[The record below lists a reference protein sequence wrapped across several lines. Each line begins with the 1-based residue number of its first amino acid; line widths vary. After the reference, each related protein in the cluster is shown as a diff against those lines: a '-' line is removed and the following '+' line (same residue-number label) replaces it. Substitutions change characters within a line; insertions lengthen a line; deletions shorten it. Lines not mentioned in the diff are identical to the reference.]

1 MAGCYRSCC
10 AGCWRVPE
18 PSRQE
23 LLETAIEAA
32 RAGGKRT
39 LDYFNTG
46 VAVEL
51 KADRT
56 PVTRAD
62 RESEAIIRAI
72 IGKRYPTHAILGE
85 EEGETAG
92 TAPYRWIVDPLD
104 GTKSFVHGVP
114 LYGTLIGVEVQG
126 EPVVGVIYLP
136 ALDELLAAAVG
147 LGCTWNGRPAR
158 VSSVSDLGQALVCCS
173 DERHARER
181 SPAYLDLA
189 RQTGLQRTWGDC
201 YAYVLVA
208 TGRAEVALDPMMN
221 LWDCAALAPII
232 REAGG
237 QFTDWQGRST
247 IHAGEAVATNAAL
260 HGAVIDVL
268 RNG

>member
-1 MAGCYRSCC
+1 MG
-10 AGCWRVPE
+10 E
-18 PSRQE
+18 PSVRE
-23 LLETAIEAA
+23 LLEVATEAA
-32 RAGGKRT
+32 LAGGKRT
-39 LDYFNTG
+39 LQYFNAG

-62 RESEAIIRAI
+62 REAEEVIRRV
-72 IGKRYPTHAILGE
+72 IGKEYPSHAILGE
-85 EEGETAG
+85 EQGETAG
-92 TAPYRWIVDPLD
+92 SAPYRWIVDPLD
-104 GTKSFVHGVP
+104 GTKSFIHGVP
-114 LYGTLIGVEVQG
+114 LYGTLIGVEVRG
-126 EPVVGVIYLP
+126 EPTVGVIYLP
-136 ALDELLAAAVG
+136 ALNELVAAATG
-147 LGCTWNGRPAR
+147 EGCRWNDRVAR
-158 VSSVSDLGQALVCCS
+158 VSEVTDLGDALVCCS

-181 SPAYLDLA
+181 SAAYLDLA
-189 RQTGLQRTWGDC
+189 RRTRLQRTWGDC

-237 QFTDWQGRST
+237 HFTDWKGRDT
-247 IHAGEAVATNAAL
+247 IHANEAVATNAAL

-268 RNG
+268 RAG